1 MIVGIDLGTTNSLVA
16 VWQDGN
22 AVIIPNSLGHHLT
35 PSCVSLDDNGDV
47 LVGLAARDRM
57 LSHPSQTA
65 ALFKRYMGTQHEVR
79 LGKRVFRPEE
89 LSSLI
94 LKSLK
99 ADAEHYLG
107 QPVTEAIITVP
118 AYFNDVQRKATK
130 LAGELA
136 GLKVERLLNEP
147 TAAALAYG
155 LHQGGDDSQ
164 FLVLDLGGGTFDISI
179 LEMFSGVM
187 EVRATAG
194 DNHLGGEDFVDA
206 LVQAFLDREATKAAI
221 KRDKLQPHQMALLN
235 SEAERVKRELT
246 SSEQAMFRYVDGD
259 TSLEWTV
266 DNAEFEKITAPLL
279 KRLREPV
286 ERAMRDAGLRV
297 ADLQEVV
304 LVGGATRM
312 PIVHRLVAKM
322 MGRFPRRDM
331 HPDEAIVIG
340 AAVQA
345 GLKMQDAALDDV
357 VMTDVCP
364 YTLGVEVAEKNN
376 LGQYRHGIFL
386 PVIERNT
393 VIPASRSHPISPLND
408 EQKVVALRIFQGES
422 REVKDNVLLGS
433 LDVTLPS
440 AKESNGWR
448 DVDVRFTYDVNGLI
462 EVEATVLATQQRY
475 ALVIEQTP
483 GAMTTQE
490 IAHSLEKLANLKISP
505 REQAENK
512 ALLARLGRLYQQM
525 LGQERQI
532 VSDWT
537 RVFENALETQEPRAI
552 QQVREQLSVYA
563 DQLEGRPVL

>member
-16 VWQDGN
+16 VWQDGK

-35 PSCVSLDDNGDV
+35 PSCVSVDEDGEM
-47 LVGLAARDRM
+47 LVGLAARDRQ

-79 LGKRVFRPEE
+79 LGKRLFRPEE

-94 LKSLK
+94 LQSLK

-118 AYFNDVQRKATK
+118 AYFNDVQRKATR

-155 LHQGGDDSQ
+155 LHQGDDDSQ

-194 DNHLGGEDFVDA
+194 DNHLGGEDFVDL
-206 LVQAFLDREATKAAI
+206 LVQAFLKQEGSKAGLKAG
-221 KRDKLQPHQMALLN
+221 LLSPQQAALLK
-235 SEAERVKRELT
+235 SEAERVKRELS
-246 SSEQAMFRYVDGD
+246 SSEQAVFRYADD
-259 TSLEWTV
+259 NINLEWTL
-266 DNAEFEKITAPLL
+266 DNQEFEKIASPLL

-297 ADLQEVV
+297 ADLHEIV

-322 MGRFPRRDM
+322 MGRFPRRDV

-364 YTLGVEVAEKNN
+364 YTLGVEIAEKNSQ
-376 LGQYRHGIFL
+376 GQYRQGIFL
-386 PVIERNT
+386 PIIERNT
-393 VIPASRSHPISPLND
+393 VIPVSRSHPVSPLSE

-433 LDVTLPS
+433 LDVILPS

-462 EVEATVLATQQRY
+462 EIEATVAATQQRY
-475 ALVIEQTP
+475 ALVIEQSP
-483 GAMTTQE
+483 GAMSAEE
-490 IAHSLEKLANLKISP
+490 IVQSLQKLANLKISP
-505 REQAENK
+505 RDQAENK

-532 VSDWT
+532 VSDWL
-537 RVFENALETQEPRAI
+537 RAFEDALEGQEPRTI
-552 QQVREQLSVYA
+552 QQVREQLDRYA